1 LENKL
6 QQISDVKKIDFY
18 FGKYFDDL
26 EVGTDK
32 F

>member
-1 LENKL
+1 L

-26 EVGTDK
+26 GVGTDQ